1 MRTNTGRAVFFLLF
15 ILLLGAGAAYID
27 WPTTPGIHI
36 GGYNNTLAVRQGLD
50 LTGGIQFTLAAQCP
64 TAKPNCDRASA
75 MPAVI
80 DAVQKR
86 VSGGLGVN
94 DAVVRQEQN
103 FQILVQIP
111 GKQDEQQA
119 QALLGQTGLMEI
131 IDTSGS
137 QLAPGTVVTP
147 GQYPIVL
154 TGADLNP
161 SAISAQIDSQTN
173 QPVVTFA
180 FQGAAKS
187 KFASYTRDHIQQFL
201 TITLDGK
208 VIESATIQSEIDGQG
223 QITGIGNI
231 TDAQNLA
238 TQLKYGALPLPLKF
252 EATQVLSATLG
263 QQSIFYSIRAAL
275 IGLSMVVLFMLIF
288 YRLPGLL
295 ADVAL
300 VFYALFLF
308 AVIKILG
315 VTLSLPGIA
324 ALVLTI
330 GMAVDANI
338 LIFERVKEELRS
350 GRTMASAIDVGFK
363 RAWPSIRD
371 SNASTLI
378 TAGILYWFGNNFG
391 AEIIVGFA
399 TNLAIGVLISLFTAV
414 VVTRNFLSL
423 LIFSGVAMHP
433 ELYGLPVSAVN
444 VARYRPAQRA
454 APKAARPLVV
464 ATRSVADDA
473 DDDLDDTADDDEF
486 DATPVMDDEGADGAE
501 LAPTASEEADVA
513 DAAPPDEPTL
523 AAPAGR
529 TARVGALNGRARNG
543 VKPDARTTNIATTR
557 GRETPQT
564 ADDSDEAEE

>member
-1 MRTNTGRAVFFLLF
+1 MRTNTARSVFFLLF
-15 ILLLGAGAAYID
+15 ILVMGAAAVYVD
-27 WPTTPGIHI
+27 LPSTPGIHI

-50 LTGGIQFTLAAQCP
+50 LTGGIQFTLQAQCP
-64 TAKPNCDRASA
+64 TGKSNCDRAAA

-94 DAVVRQEQN
+94 DAIVRQEQN

-119 QALLGQTGLMEI
+119 HALLGQTGLMEI
-131 IDTSGS
+131 INTSGQ
-137 QLAPGTVVTP
+137 QLAAGTVVTP

-154 TGADLNP
+154 TGADLDAN
-161 SAISAQIDSQTN
+161 AISAQIDSQTN

-187 KFASYTRDHIQQFL
+187 KFATYTRNNIGQYL
-201 TITLDGK
+201 TITLDGT

-223 QITGIGNI
+223 QITGIGTI
-231 TDAQNLA
+231 TNAQNLA

-263 QQSIFYSIRAAL
+263 QQSIIYSIRAAL
-275 IGLSMVVLFMLIF
+275 IGLGMVVLFMLIF

-315 VTLSLPGIA
+315 VSLSLPGIA

-338 LIFERVKEELRS
+338 LIFERVKEELRN

-414 VVTRNFLSL
+414 VVTRNFLTL
-423 LIFSGVAMHP
+423 LVFSGIATHP
-433 ELYGLPVSAVN
+433 ELYGLPISAVN
-444 VARYRPAQRA
+444 VARYTPSARVGARP
-454 APKAARPLVV
+454 ARPLVV
-464 ATRSVADDA
+464 ATRSVGVAAAQDEDDFA
-473 DDDLDDTADDDEF
+473 EAPEEAELETTNMANDESP
-486 DATPVMDDEGADGAE
+486 DAEE
-501 LAPTASEEADVA
+501 LAPTASEATAPAADTLAPVGRRASVGSLNGRSRNGKTPDGRAANGARTTPGREATQPTDGA
-513 DAAPPDEPTL
+513 DAA
-523 AAPAGR
+523 
-529 TARVGALNGRARNG
+529 
-543 VKPDARTTNIATTR
+543 
-557 GRETPQT
+557 
-564 ADDSDEAEE
+564 EE